1 MRASFFSSV
10 GLAIAAMTAV
20 AAGCSPEDRSFPGEG
35 GAGGSGAAGGAGG
48 SGGSGGVPVPDFTFG
63 IVPLAV
69 NVPYDGINLVE
80 VAITRSGGLDEPIE
94 ITADMPPAGLAVP
107 PLIVPPGAS
116 RGEVQVGASGPLM
129 LGTPFTLRLVASGGG
144 ITRSAEVPATV
155 TGRPG
160 SLDTSFAG
168 GTGVYSGAHSTD
180 GGTLHDLMVMPD
192 GKIVGS
198 GDASDNGG
206 VHFFANRLLAD
217 GTIDTSFDMDGEKL
231 TNLCNCSGDYSMAR
245 AVGRQ
250 VNGKIITAGPREYQ
264 NATDVAVV
272 RHRSDGTL
280 DGPFFGDGTGKVIQ
294 DLGGTEEAWD
304 LLITADDRIVVAGSM
319 GGAPLAMRFTAEGA
333 LDTTFAA
340 PNGYVTVP
348 YPGVIRAITL
358 DAEGRLVVAGG
369 LTALGTADAAVAR
382 FLPDG
387 TLDAS
392 FGSVG
397 GAALLDVSG
406 YPDEAIGVAL
416 LPDGRIVAAGHTST
430 ATGIDLFVWRL
441 EPDGA
446 PDPTFGME
454 GRVVIQLDG
463 NDTASDLQLLP
474 DGRIMVLGNAA
485 GGASPGP
492 VIVRLRPDGAPDPT
506 YGDMGVVRPYVGLN
520 GHLNAMELLPDGK
533 LLVAGH
539 IEDGY
544 PPRGVVARLWN

>member
-1 MRASFFSSV
+1 MRTRLFLGA
-10 GLAIAAMTAV
+10 GLVVAAAIAV
-20 AAGCSPEDRSFPGEG
+20 GAGCSPEDRSFPGEG
-35 GAGGSGAAGGAGG
+35 GAGGSSGGAGG

-63 IVPLAV
+63 IVPLAID
-69 NVPYDGINLVE
+69 VPYDGINLVE
-80 VAITRSGGLDEPIE
+80 VAITRSGGFDAPVE
-94 ITADMPPAGLAVP
+94 ITADMPPPGLAAP
-107 PLIVPPGAS
+107 PLTIPPGAS
-116 RGEVQVGASGPLM
+116 SGEVQVGASGSLM
-129 LGTPFTLRLVASGGG
+129 LGTTFTLRLVASGGG
-144 ITRSAEVPATV
+144 ITRQAEVPATV
-155 TGRPG
+155 TGTPG
-160 SLDTSFAG
+160 SLDTTFAG
-168 GTGVYSGAHSTD
+168 GTGVYSGVHGTD
-180 GGTLHDLMVMPD
+180 GGTLYDLMVMPD

-198 GDASDNGG
+198 GDAFDNGG
-206 VHFFANRLLAD
+206 THFFANRLLAD
-217 GTIDTSFDMDGEKL
+217 GTIDTSFDTDGEKP
-231 TNLCNCSGDYSMAR
+231 TNLCSCSNDYSRAR

-264 NATDVAVV
+264 NETSVAVV
-272 RHRSDGTL
+272 RHRIDGAL
-280 DGPFFGDGTGKVIQ
+280 DGPFFGDGTGKIIQ
-294 DLGGTEEAWD
+294 DLGGVEEAWD
-304 LLITADDRIVVAGSM
+304 LLITADDRIVVAGLMS
-319 GGAPLAMRFTAEGA
+319 GAPLVMRFTAEGA

-340 PNGYVTVP
+340 PNGYLTVP

-358 DAEGRLVVAGG
+358 DAEDRLVVAGG

-387 TLDAS
+387 TADAS

-416 LPDGRIVAAGHTST
+416 LPDGRIVAAGHTAT
-430 ATGIDLFVWRL
+430 ATGSDLFVWRL
-441 EPDGA
+441 GTDGA

-454 GRVVIQLDG
+454 GRVVVPLDG
-463 NDTASDLQLLP
+463 NDLATDLQLLP
-474 DGRIMVLGNAA
+474 DGRIMVLANTT
-485 GGASPGP
+485 GGAAPGP

-533 LLVAGH
+533 LLVAGD